1 MGAAVFGGFC
11 FLLLTDGGR
20 LVRRADPLVMQLD
33 RVAERLGLGIDQA
46 SVSGHRMTSSS
57 DIFKALNLKEVRS
70 LVRFDSAEARR
81 RIEALPW
88 IEKAQVLSVLPNR
101 LDVKVRER
109 RPFAIWRREG
119 RDVLVDRSGRVLSDV
134 RTGAVASLPVI
145 FGAGAPQ
152 NAFNLFDAAGRYPS
166 LVKTFVSG
174 EWIGNRRWTL
184 NLTGG
189 RVVHLPEKGFAEALK
204 VLTEGA
210 VGRRLIEQDF
220 SVLDLRDPG
229 QIRVRHTAA
238 KVAAHRQGR
247 R

>member
-1 MGAAVFGGFC
+1 MPVRGDAASAGAPDGVSGRAPVSQRPAAQQVPVRHGSVRHGIPHHGSGHHGPFGDGRPNKRRSRRRNRVRHLLTRFLPMGAAVFGGFC

-101 LDVKVRER
+101 L
-109 RPFAIWRREG
+109 
-119 RDVLVDRSGRVLSDV
+119 
-134 RTGAVASLPVI
+134 
-145 FGAGAPQ
+145 
-152 NAFNLFDAAGRYPS
+152 
-166 LVKTFVSG
+166 
-174 EWIGNRRWTL
+174 
-184 NLTGG
+184 
-189 RVVHLPEKGFAEALK
+189 
-204 VLTEGA
+204 
-210 VGRRLIEQDF
+210 
-220 SVLDLRDPG
+220 
-229 QIRVRHTAA
+229 
-238 KVAAHRQGR
+238 
-247 R
+247 